1 MKEFQKPSAGYRMAA
16 APSGEEVD
24 WVRSKSWGAQG
35 WAQSYKVR
43 NPLGAAFPCPELT
56 LFWQPNVLH
65 GTSVEWGYVEPSN
78 ASFKM
83 TDIGFIHSAQALHRV
98 KEGWAMFD
106 ITGAMGVTYAT
117 ECACQQETSTAAIP
131 VPLSKASLLPSLL
144 KGRKIPPLLPVAVTQ
159 LYYFAVALREL
170 QQMKHQL
177 WSSSLFHYRKLFAF
191 LNWSLRNK
199 RASGLEA

>member
-1 MKEFQKPSAGYRMAA
+1 MKEFQKPSAGFRMAA

-35 WAQSYKVR
+35 WAQSYKER

-144 KGRKIPPLLPVAVTQ
+144 KGRKIPPCSLFSYSAVLLRCGLTWTAANEASALVLLPVS
-159 LYYFAVALREL
+159 L
-170 QQMKHQL
+170 QKAIC
-177 WSSSLFHYRKLFAF
+177 LFKLK
-191 LNWSLRNK
+191 SEK
-199 RASGLEA
+199 